1 MPKMGTMAGTGTAVP
16 EQEMSSLMGTA
27 RKAIADMG
35 SARALREML
44 SGLGAAGGGSN
55 SGDSSMLGGIGQLI
69 GGMGTAFK
77 GMSETQTALFSSLLG
92 KNQGGG
98 GGDQNQMLMFLLLM
112 QVMVGASEKSEGAMA
127 RVLETMDRTWQQRYE
142 DLERR
147 SGPSQ
152 ADSITQQLTAQML
165 GETMQR
171 LRQPP
176 ADPVDVLANARE
188 RLQKLGVNGGGLFG
202 LGAPDQYTEGYLRN
216 RELDVQ
222 LQKTMAEFTAQG
234 QQRQATADLVKAIGE
249 HGPNLMQT
257 LTVSVIQTLAA
268 LGMVPTVQ
276 PGVGTAQIGAPA
288 AAQYSD
294 EERAQARAL
303 LAGGGAAA

>member
-92 KNQGGG
+92 KGQGGG

-112 QVMVGASEKSEGAMA
+112 QVMNGASEKSEGAMA

-176 ADPVDVLANARE
+176 ADPVDVLVNARE
-188 RLQKLGVNGGGLFG
+188 RLQKLGVNASGLWG
-202 LGAPDQYTEGYLRN
+202 QPDQYSEGFLRN
-216 RELDVQ
+216 RELDIQQQQIIAQYNAEQTKAQSSASLAGQ
-222 LQKTMAEFTAQG
+222 L
-234 QQRQATADLVKAIGE
+234 LE
-249 HGPNLMQT
+249 HGPKL
-257 LTVSVIQTLAA
+257 LEAGVAGAIQTLAA
-268 LGMVPTVQ
+268 AGKL
-276 PGVGTAQIGAPA
+276 PGVKVVQQAPPPPQPDSAEAQA
-288 AAQYSD
+288 AAD
-294 EERAQARAL
+294 EAARK
-303 LAGGGAAA
+303 AGI

>member
-1 MPKMGTMAGTGTAVP
+1 MPRAGTMGGAAGPFTANDT
-16 EQEMSSLMGTA
+16 SSLMGTA
-27 RKAIADMG
+27 RQAVSDIGAAVTLK
-35 SARALREML
+35 EML
-44 SGLGAAGGGSN
+44 SGLGGAAGKS
-55 SGDSSMLGGIGQLI
+55 SSADSSVLGGVGQLI
-69 GGMGTAFK
+69 GGLGTAFK

-92 KNQGGG
+92 GKQG
-98 GGDQNQMLMFLLLM
+98 GGDQNQMLMFLMLM
-112 QVMVGASEKSEGAMA
+112 QVMQQANDRSESAMA
-127 RVLETMDRTWQQRYE
+127 KVLETMNKAWESRYS
-142 DLERR
+142 DLEQR

-152 ADSITQQLTAQML
+152 ADSMTQTLTTQLLA
-165 GETMQR
+165 ESISN
-171 LRQPP
+171 LRKPP